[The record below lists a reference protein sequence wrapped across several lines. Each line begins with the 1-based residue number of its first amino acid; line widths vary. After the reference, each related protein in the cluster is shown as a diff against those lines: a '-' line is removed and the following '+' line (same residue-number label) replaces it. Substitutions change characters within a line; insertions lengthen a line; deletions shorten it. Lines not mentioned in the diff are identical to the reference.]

1 MGHHETHNLVYSLDW
16 IKQIKHFILII
27 NKLQMAALGTELTP
41 NSVVALLHFAL
52 SLNFYF
58 WHKTEQKYVQWF
70 KLADTK

>member
-1 MGHHETHNLVYSLDW
+1 MGHHKTHNLEYSLDW
-16 IKQIKHFILII
+16 IKQIKHFILIR
-27 NKLQMAALGTELTP
+27 NKWQMPALGTELTP

-58 WHKTEQKYVQWF
+58 CHKAEQKDVQWF